1 MTFLQQFDYEFMKGI
16 IQFILVVIV
25 ISIFSCAPDE
35 KRYDENS
42 LTLVAFGPADSLN
55 VKNKGFSA
63 RVYCFIDFNNDSV
76 LIRENRIYD
85 SVSVTKTG
93 HLKEIKNNGHVKR
106 VMKILDSLKN
116 GSMVGKE
123 HKLNEEYPELYC
135 GWDIFVEYKEYKMDK
150 WFYTSAYTVQSLNEV
165 IQFLLEESM
174 LKESKSVK
182 IEDDDLMVAI
192 VSREGFV
199 LNPPPPVRTIIKFL
213 PPKVE

>member
-1 MTFLQQFDYEFMKGI
+1 MKGI
-16 IQFILVVIV
+16 IQFLVLTIV
-25 ISIFSCAPDE
+25 INIVSCTPEE
-35 KRYDENS
+35 KRYTENS

-55 VKNKGFSA
+55 ARNKGFSA

-76 LIRENRIYD
+76 LVRENRIYD

-116 GSMVGKE
+116 GSMVGKDN
-123 HKLNEEYPELYC
+123 KLNEEYPELYC
-135 GWDIFVEYKEYKMDK
+135 GWDIFVEYKEGKKNK
-150 WFYTSAYTVQSLNEV
+150 WFYTSAYTVEALNDV
-165 IQFLLEESM
+165 IQFLLEESI
-174 LKESKSVK
+174 LNENKSVN